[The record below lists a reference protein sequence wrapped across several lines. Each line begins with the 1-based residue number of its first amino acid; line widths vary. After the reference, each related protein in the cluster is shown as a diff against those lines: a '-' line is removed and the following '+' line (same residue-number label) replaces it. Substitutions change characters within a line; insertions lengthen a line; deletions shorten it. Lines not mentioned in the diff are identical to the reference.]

1 MIDKLVQ
8 VASHPPIA
16 ARGVRVQPTA
26 RSHREVC
33 RLLYRLDREITGRMD
48 HDSSLAADP
57 GDNGGPV
64 LVIMPPAGL
73 ALLPAPTRTASQCFL
88 PALLRLSLLPSGV
101 IEVIRFHG
109 ALQLT
114 LRLIG
119 KRGIAEPPTPP
130 ITGTDM
136 DPLLSG
142 NTSRRVCVA
151 LEQCSD
157 YPDRQERLA

>member
-57 GDNGGPV
+57 GDNGGPGFF
-64 LVIMPPAGL
+64 LIPPARVAPL
-73 ALLPAPTRTASQCFL
+73 SAPPRPASPWFFSPPF
-88 PALLRLSLLPSGV
+88 RLSPLPPGV
-101 IEVIRFHG
+101 VEGIRFP
-109 ALQLT
+109 
-114 LRLIG
+114 
-119 KRGIAEPPTPP
+119 RGLP
-130 ITGTDM
+130 
-136 DPLLSG
+136 
-142 NTSRRVCVA
+142 
-151 LEQCSD
+151 
-157 YPDRQERLA
+157 